1 MMRSVCRILIN
12 FRLKYAIANELRVND
27 SGSPH
32 RDKQFIFG
40 DTKFASKVSLFGR
53 YTSSSSPSTSP
64 SSSKCANITVAHK
77 FMLSSHH
84 RHIISNYPKSMKA
97 FTSGGLVSSYIR
109 VSDPYQRKLV
119 K

>member
-1 MMRSVCRILIN
+1 MMRSVCRILMN

-53 YTSSSSPSTSP
+53 YTSS